1 MSPPSLGNGS
11 KENGGCLQFHFV
23 SYNVQNGRGS
33 SVNLVHDCSVSTP
46 GLKVRKIEIER
57 WKEEC
62 GQMFPV
68 VGSGRFITAPI
79 ITEDGANGLE
89 TVKDKK
95 AIQWMLTLHQI
106 VGCCLSC

>member
-1 MSPPSLGNGS
+1 M
-11 KENGGCLQFHFV
+11 Q
-23 SYNVQNGRGS
+23 YA
-33 SVNLVHDCSVSTP
+33 
-46 GLKVRKIEIER
+46 R

-68 VGSGRFITAPI
+68 VGSGRFITAPV
-79 ITEDGANGLE
+79 ITEDGQPIQDPLVLLESNPDKGEALPSDDNGGANVRGNGLE

-106 VGCCLSC
+106 GWWYSLIKCSCLLC